1 MNLHMRRSLPHQSG
15 SCPSAFSDC
24 RILIY
29 LIRFAHRTAYAV
41 HLSSTECARGCL
53 LVGRPSRSQRCTTGR
68 LSFTFEHM
76 SYVFALVLVEVNN
89 GDQPVSVSL
98 VLFHHPVSVELAKL
112 FRIIRCQVAF
122 VAQVLLRGVAPVIQL
137 RVGCDR

>member
-1 MNLHMRRSLPHQSG
+1 MLEA
-15 SCPSAFSDC
+15 AFWSED
-24 RILIY
+24 RVV
-29 LIRFAHRTAYAV
+29 RKGV
-41 HLSSTECARGCL
+41 
-53 LVGRPSRSQRCTTGR
+53 PPGR

-112 FRIIRCQVAF
+112 DRIIRCQVAF
-122 VAQVLLRGVAPVIQL
+122 VAQVVLRGVAPVI
-137 RVGCDR
+137 